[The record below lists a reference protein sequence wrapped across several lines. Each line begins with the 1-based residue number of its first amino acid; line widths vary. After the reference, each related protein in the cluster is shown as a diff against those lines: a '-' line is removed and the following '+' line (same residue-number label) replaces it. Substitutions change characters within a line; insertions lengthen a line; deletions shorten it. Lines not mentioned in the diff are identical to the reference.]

1 MTGYQK
7 VSSLSRRPL
16 DTFVPIAYSN
26 STTPGGR
33 PLTPEHDP
41 EPSSLAEIVREQTND
56 GLVILE
62 FLINASRGDLE
73 DFDDTHRLEAAHR
86 LLNFFIGFAILRR
99 SPPDSTLAIVLS
111 NDLGLFKEVVGFETE
126 AVEGR
131 CEGVAVR
138 QRIVLAE
145 QLRRCMRLVRS
156 TDAAPNAARFSRVLR
171 SETHGGS
178 RIDRF
183 LRNVAGGGLPGA
195 TPDDVRNAR
204 KLLES

>member
-1 MTGYQK
+1 MT
-7 VSSLSRRPL
+7 
-16 DTFVPIAYSN
+16 D
-26 STTPGGR
+26 
-33 PLTPEHDP
+33 LTPDHDR
-41 EPSSLAEIVREQTND
+41 EPPSLASIVREQTND
-56 GLVILE
+56 GLLILE
-62 FLINASRGDLE
+62 FLIQASRGDLE

-86 LLNFFIGFAILRR
+86 LLDFFIGFAILQR

-111 NDLGLFKEVVGFETE
+111 NDLGLFREVVRFETD
-126 AVEGR
+126 AIEGR

-138 QRIVLAE
+138 QRVVLAE

-156 TDAAPNAARFSRVLR
+156 ADAAPNAARFSRVLR

-183 LRNVAGGGLPGA
+183 LSDVAAGKLPGA
-195 TPDDVRNAR
+195 TTDDVRNAR